1 MPAPSQ
7 GHAQRGPNT
16 ASDADSGPFEL
27 DGSLTDTQPDFELE
41 APIAERSQTPA
52 QTELWLPAND
62 PEHPQPTPQ
71 LELDGMAPPL
81 YHIQL
86 DDGREARFQHAANL
100 LSSLEAQNIDVHF
113 QCREG
118 YCGSCR
124 AQLLAG
130 EVHYAEEPMAWL
142 NEGEILLC
150 CCIPRSHLHIR
161 LQD

>member
-1 MPAPSQ
+1 MPVPAQ
-7 GHAQRGPNT
+7 GHSCSGLAPEQDT
-16 ASDADSGPFEL
+16 ALFEL
-27 DGSLTDTQPDFELE
+27 DGGLTDAQPDFELE
-41 APIAERSQTPA
+41 APVAESALGPA
-52 QTELWLPAND
+52 QTELWLPDSD
-62 PEHPQPTPQ
+62 PEHPQPSPQ

-81 YHIQL
+81 YHIRL

-124 AQLLAG
+124 AQLLDG

-150 CCIPRSHLHIR
+150 CCIPRSNLHIR